1 MGYLMKKTSILF
13 LLLSLCFVSCAGDD
27 DDDGVSVGGGSG
39 PCKGVTCSGHGTCY
53 EIGDN
58 LVSCNCEEGY
68 VAEGIDCILDD
79 GNGTDTGS
87 DPCAGVTCSG
97 HGNCY
102 EKDGK
107 PACNCEQGYNAQGT
121 NCVEKGTSD
130 PCAGKDCNDHGTCN
144 ASTGQ
149 CECEEG
155 WKGDNCESFE
165 NGGPWKITVTGD
177 INEEITFKYLSC
189 SAIKDDSEPYKR
201 AVGISI
207 HTSKNASPPFIGGTI
222 ESILPKEA
230 SYLESINNEL
240 KNIKGTFN
248 YSVNTSYNST
258 DNFEINI
265 TKYIDKE
272 SLEGHISFSSGKLE
286 SSSGQEVIIT
296 PNKFKFKCPCI
307 FDGDYSDGGCGWP
320 Q

>member
-13 LLLSLCFVSCAGDD
+13 LLLSLCFVSCAGED

-68 VAEGIDCILDD
+68 VAEGIDCVLDD

-121 NCVEKGTSD
+121 NCIEEGTSD
-130 PCAGKDCNDHGTCN
+130 PCAGKDCNNHGTCN

-155 WKGDNCESFE
+155 WKGDDCENFN
-165 NGGPWKITVTGD
+165 NGGPWKVAVTGD
-177 INEEITFKYLSC
+177 VNEEYNFESIYCYKSDSTTNNGKKAITIELAEQKYYDPKILVSFNIEGNIARQYNVKDDYTNAYLSTR
-189 SAIKDDSEPYKR
+189 SGNMYLTHVPAPENYAEPISVNVVSYDNNAISGR
-201 AVGISI
+201 V
-207 HTSKNASPPFIGGTI
+207 
-222 ESILPKEA
+222 
-230 SYLESINNEL
+230 EL
-240 KNIKGTFN
+240 KYGKFWRSKT
-248 YSVNTSYNST
+248 NTS
-258 DNFEINI
+258 EKVINVDPKI
-265 TKYIDKE
+265 FD
-272 SLEGHISFSSGKLE
+272 
-286 SSSGQEVIIT
+286 
-296 PNKFKFKCPCI
+296 FKCPLN
-307 FDGDYSDGGCGWP
+307 DY
-320 Q
+320 

>member
-13 LLLSLCFVSCAGDD
+13 LLLSLCFVSCAGED

-79 GNGTDTGS
+79 GNGNGNGNGNGTDTGS

-121 NCVEKGTSD
+121 NCVEEGTSD

-155 WKGDNCESFE
+155 WKGDGCENFD
-165 NGGPWKITVTGD
+165 NGGPWKVAVTGD
-177 INEEITFKYLSC
+177 VNENSELKYIFCAVRDDQNYISIQLHSSTNGTPPSVKLSMDDINIKAKEYVAPENNLYGGYENNKDTYYTTWRDNISLTITNYVKDVALEGSFN
-189 SAIKDDSEPYKR
+189 IKDGVMESSENGKQIIVNPYK
-201 AVGISI
+201 
-207 HTSKNASPPFIGGTI
+207 
-222 ESILPKEA
+222 
-230 SYLESINNEL
+230 
-240 KNIKGTFN
+240 FN
-248 YSVNTSYNST
+248 
-258 DNFEINI
+258 
-265 TKYIDKE
+265 
-272 SLEGHISFSSGKLE
+272 
-286 SSSGQEVIIT
+286 
-296 PNKFKFKCPCI
+296 FKCPCI
-307 FDGDYSDGGCGWP
+307 FNGQNSSECGTP
-320 Q
+320 R

>member
-13 LLLSLCFVSCAGDD
+13 LLLSLCFVSCAGED

-79 GNGTDTGS
+79 GNGNGNGTDTGS
-87 DPCAGVTCSG
+87 DPCSGVTCSG

-107 PACNCEQGYNAQGT
+107 PACNCEQGYDAQGT
-121 NCVEKGTSD
+121 NCIEEGSSD
-130 PCAGKDCNDHGTCN
+130 PCAGKDCNNHGTCN
-144 ASTGQ
+144 PGTGQ

-155 WKGDNCESFE
+155 WKGDDCENFN
-165 NGGPWKITVTGD
+165 NGGPWSVNITGNINKNISFNKIWCLEWDNKIRVGIYQSNQAIPPYILYNLKGD
-177 INEEITFKYLSC
+177 IKSETKYTPSDSVLS
-189 SAIKDDSEPYKR
+189 
-201 AVGISI
+201 
-207 HTSKNASPPFIGGTI
+207 
-222 ESILPKEA
+222 SILEYSSSN
-230 SYLESINNEL
+230 SYGTDNVSLHI
-240 KNIKGTFN
+240 KKHIKGN
-248 YSVNTSYNST
+248 V
-258 DNFEINI
+258 
-265 TKYIDKE
+265 
-272 SLEGHISFSSGKLE
+272 LEGNV
-286 SSSGQEVIIT
+286 EVVGSYDDTDGNLIEVTPKII
-296 PNKFKFKCPCI
+296 NFKCPCI
-307 FDGDYSDGGCGWP
+307 KNMEETSNNCPSP